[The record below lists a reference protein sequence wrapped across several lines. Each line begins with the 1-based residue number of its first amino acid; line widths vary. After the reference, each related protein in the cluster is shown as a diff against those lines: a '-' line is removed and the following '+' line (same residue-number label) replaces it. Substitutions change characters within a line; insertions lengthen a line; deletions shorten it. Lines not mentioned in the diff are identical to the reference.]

1 MKICVGIIIGVLVGS
16 IFDAAIFGA
25 SGASRPAMPSVFFG
39 RPDRWWGDS
48 PKVGKKH
55 QGKANEVNNSINVI

>member
-1 MKICVGIIIGVLVGS
+1 MKICIGIIIGVLVGS

-25 SGASRPAMPSVFFG
+25 SGASRPPMPVSFFG

-48 PKVGKKH
+48 RKDW
-55 QGKANEVNNSINVI
+55 

>member
-25 SGASRPAMPSVFFG
+25 SGASRPPMPVSFLVG
-39 RPDRWWGDS
+39 PIAGGVIAA
-48 PKVGKKH
+48 KIGKKL
-55 QGKANEVNNSINVI
+55 QGKANEANNSLNVI